1 MINPFYFLYMF
12 MLILPKQFD
21 PSLAGDFDSK
31 SKLNGTTKR
40 TYQASPNFARQ
51 LQADENFPIKFRKG
65 YHVYSAKSNYIIH
78 YYVANVDS
86 NIKILPRTKEY
97 NNFTDIKRKFP
108 RTTFMMNAG
117 MFHSNYDAVGLLI
130 SNGQLISKLDTTTK
144 EMHGNF
150 YMYPNGVFYFNAKNK
165 ANVLTTEEFKSA
177 KISKSDILM
186 ATQSGPMLV
195 IDSKIHPAFSPF
207 SKNLNI
213 RNGVGVTPEGKLI
226 FAISESPV
234 NFYDFALFFRD
245 YLNCPDALYLDGAIS
260 DMYYEGS
267 LGINLQK
274 SKSEGKFG
282 PVIVISE

>member
-1 MINPFYFLYMF
+1 
-12 MLILPKQFD
+12 MLILPKKFD
-21 PSLAGDFDSK
+21 PSLASDYDSK
-31 SKLNGTTKR
+31 SKSIGFPIR

-51 LQADENFPIKFRKG
+51 LQADENFPIRFRKG
-65 YHVYSAKSNYIIH
+65 YHVFSAKPNYTIH
-78 YYVANVDS
+78 YYIAEVDS
-86 NIKILPRTKEY
+86 NVKILPRTKEY
-97 NNFTDIKRKFP
+97 NNFSDIKRKMP
-108 RTTFMMNAG
+108 RATFMMNAG

-130 SNGQLISKLDTTTK
+130 SNGQLISKLDTTTR

-150 YMYPNGVFYFNAKNK
+150 YMYPNGVFYFDKQNK
-165 ANVLTTEEFKSA
+165 ANVLKTEDFKSS
-177 KISKSDILM
+177 KISKSEILM

-195 IDSKIHPAFSPF
+195 IDSKIHPSFSPF

-274 SKSEGKFG
+274 TKSEGKFG

>member
-1 MINPFYFLYMF
+1 

-21 PSLAGDFDSK
+21 QSLAGDFDSK
-31 SKLNGTTKR
+31 SKLNGATKR

-51 LQADENFPIKFRKG
+51 LQADENFPIRFRKG

-86 NIKILPRTKEY
+86 NVKILPRTKEY